1 MSDAPWLLVGLG
13 NPGSKYQHTRHNV
26 GAMALEHIASLS
38 SFSSKKKFQARV
50 AETTISGK
58 KVVLQ
63 LPDTYM
69 NQSGI
74 AVSAA
79 VNFYKVPIDQIIVLH
94 DEIDLDFAILR
105 LKIGGGDNGHNGLK
119 NIRLKLGSGEFLRV
133 RIGVSRPTGFIDPA
147 DYVLSNFTT
156 LEAQS
161 LPDVFE
167 RVQRAIEVLL
177 AEGLETAQ
185 SRFNQ

>member
-26 GAMALEHIASLS
+26 GAMALEQMATHS
-38 SFSSKKKFQARV
+38 SFSSKKKFQARI
-50 AETTISGK
+50 AETMISGK

-63 LPDTYM
+63 LPDTFM
-69 NQSGI
+69 NESGI

-79 VNFYKVPIDQIIVLH
+79 VNFYKVPINQVIVLH

-105 LKIGGGDNGHNGLK
+105 IKIGGSDNGHNGLK

-147 DYVLSNFTT
+147 DYVLSNFTKS
-156 LEAQS
+156 EAQS
-161 LPDVFE
+161 LPDVFD
-167 RVQRAIEVLL
+167 RVEKAIEVLL

>member
-26 GAMALEHIASLS
+26 GAMALEQIASHS
-38 SFSSKKKFQARV
+38 SFSAKKKFQARI
-50 AETTISGK
+50 AETTIAGK

-69 NQSGI
+69 NDSGI

-79 VNFYKVPIDQIIVLH
+79 VNFYKVPINQIIVLH

-105 LKIGGGDNGHNGLK
+105 LKIGGSDNGHNGLK

-147 DYVLSNFTT
+147 DYVLSNFTKS
-156 LEAQS
+156 EAQS
-161 LPDVFE
+161 LPDVFD
-167 RVQRAIEVLL
+167 RVEKAIEVLL